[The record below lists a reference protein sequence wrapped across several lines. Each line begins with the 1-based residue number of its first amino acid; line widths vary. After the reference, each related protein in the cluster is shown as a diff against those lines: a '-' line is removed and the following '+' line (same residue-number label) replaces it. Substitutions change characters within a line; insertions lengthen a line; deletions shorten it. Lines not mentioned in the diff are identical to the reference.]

1 VRAAEVA
8 AARCSNTVT
17 HAAGGDDL
25 LLRVLQP
32 ARRARTGGAHR
43 PPPPPPLA
51 GWQPRA
57 PPWRVACQITLRA
70 QRMHFLLI
78 HQGQPRLNSWLV
90 NFSAARAKFGTTYN
104 CASRYFFIE
113 VGACT
118 SGVCYARRHIV
129 YACTDSIEVSF

>member
-1 VRAAEVA
+1 VVRAVAEVAA

-43 PPPPPPLA
+43 PPPPPLA
-51 GWQPRA
+51 GSRA
-57 PPWRVACQITLRA
+57 PPWRVACCQITLRA

-90 NFSAARAKFGTTYN
+90 NFSAARAKFGIQLRITL
-104 CASRYFFIE
+104 
-113 VGACT
+113 CT
-118 SGVCYARRHIV
+118 S
-129 YACTDSIEVSF
+129 S